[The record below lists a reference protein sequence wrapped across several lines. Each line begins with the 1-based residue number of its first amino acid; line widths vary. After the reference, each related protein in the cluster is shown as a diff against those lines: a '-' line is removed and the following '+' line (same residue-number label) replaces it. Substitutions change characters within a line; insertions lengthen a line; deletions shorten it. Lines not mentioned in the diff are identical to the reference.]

1 MQLQQQRFAC
11 GFFLSQLLQGSVAL
25 LRLRWFLQLELPV
38 LLQVCGSLRHNQPIT
53 LPMQMLRIMLYSLL
67 FLLD

>member
-1 MQLQQQRFAC
+1 M
-11 GFFLSQLLQGSVAL
+11 AL

-53 LPMQMLRIMLYSLL
+53 LPMQMPVSYTHLTLPTTPYV
-67 FLLD
+67 

>member
-1 MQLQQQRFAC
+1 M
-11 GFFLSQLLQGSVAL
+11 AL
-25 LRLRWFLQLELPV
+25 LRRRWFLQLELPV